1 MKIGIFFREKVKSIK
16 ISTECQQIFGNSG
29 EILNRGKCIIASG
42 GWTPLIVGTLYMYR
56 QAFWR
61 RNDYAQFRSLI
72 AIDRVIDMFRLTYSI
87 GLYKNIRCGFRPGSK
102 IQLTAFPD
110 VGPT

>member
-1 MKIGIFFREKVKSIK
+1 M
-16 ISTECQQIFGNSG
+16 
-29 EILNRGKCIIASG
+29 GKCIIASE

-72 AIDRVIDMFRLTYSI
+72 AIDRVIDMFGLT
-87 GLYKNIRCGFRPGSK
+87 
-102 IQLTAFPD
+102 
-110 VGPT
+110 